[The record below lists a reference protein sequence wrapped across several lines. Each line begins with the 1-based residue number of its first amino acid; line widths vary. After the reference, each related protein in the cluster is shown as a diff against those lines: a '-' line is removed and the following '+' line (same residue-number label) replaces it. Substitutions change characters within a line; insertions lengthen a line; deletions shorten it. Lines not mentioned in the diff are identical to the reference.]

1 MEARARHDQ
10 ANLPILPENWP
21 AVSVFTAMSTQW
33 RRAGMSG
40 VPVGLDYAALP
51 AVCAALDHRLD
62 GELLT
67 RITMIECAALAVM
80 AERR

>member
-1 MEARARHDQ
+1 
-10 ANLPILPENWP
+10 
-21 AVSVFTAMSTQW
+21 
-33 RRAGMSG
+33 

-62 GELLT
+62 AELLT
-67 RITMIECAALAVM
+67 RITMIECAALAAM